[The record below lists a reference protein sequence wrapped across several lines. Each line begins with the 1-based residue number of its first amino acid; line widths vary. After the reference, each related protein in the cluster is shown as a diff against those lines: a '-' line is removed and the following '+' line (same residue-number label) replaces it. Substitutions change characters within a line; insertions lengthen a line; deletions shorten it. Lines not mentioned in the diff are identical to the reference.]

1 MRLSLRQIFSRTCLN
16 ELSIMHASKMKMK
29 QISRKYAELLSE
41 HLTLIQS
48 NLSQNKNEIRI
59 NLKFSNNMILVVK
72 YNFKEQ
78 IKTYFISEEEKSIWH
93 RVSTK

>member
-1 MRLSLRQIFSRTCLN
+1 MRFRLSQIICRTCLN
-16 ELSIMHASKMKMK
+16 ELRIRHSSKMKMK
-29 QISRKYAELLSE
+29 QISRKYAELISK

-59 NLKFSNNMILVVK
+59 SLKFSNNTILVVK

-78 IKTYFISEEEKSIWH
+78 IKTYFISEKKYS
-93 RVSTK
+93 

>member
-1 MRLSLRQIFSRTCLN
+1 MRFSLRQIFSRTCLN
-16 ELSIMHASKMKMK
+16 ELRIMHSSKMKMK
-29 QISRKYAELLSE
+29 QISRKYAELISK

-59 NLKFSNNMILVVK
+59 SLKFSNNTILVVK

-78 IKTYFISEEEKSIWH
+78 IKTYFISEKKYSYDI
-93 RVSTK
+93 

>member
-1 MRLSLRQIFSRTCLN
+1 MRLSQRQIFSRTCLN
-16 ELSIMHASKMKMK
+16 EFRIMHSSKIKMK
-29 QISRKYAELLSE
+29 QISRKYAELLSK

-59 NLKFSNNMILVVK
+59 SLKFSNNTILVMK

-78 IKTYFISEEEKSIWH
+78 IKTYFISEEKSIY
-93 RVSTK
+93 RL